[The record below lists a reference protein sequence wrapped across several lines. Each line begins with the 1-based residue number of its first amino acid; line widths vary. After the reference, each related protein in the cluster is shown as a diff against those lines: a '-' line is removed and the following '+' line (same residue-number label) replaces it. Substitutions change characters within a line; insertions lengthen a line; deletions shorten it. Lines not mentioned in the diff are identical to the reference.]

1 VLQVAHTETRIVD
14 CLTGTLTAA
23 AATATATAAAA
34 TLATATF
41 RSRKQQQRQPARRVC
56 PIVLGDAYQPVDVAV
71 SWLTQ
76 PHPLRINHRPLE
88 TTHLGAT

>member
-23 AATATATAAAA
+23 AAAATAAAA

-76 PHPLRINHRPLE
+76 PHPKEPPI
-88 TTHLGAT
+88 

>member
-23 AATATATAAAA
+23 AATAAATAAAA

-56 PIVLGDAYQPVDVAV
+56 PIVLGDAYQPV